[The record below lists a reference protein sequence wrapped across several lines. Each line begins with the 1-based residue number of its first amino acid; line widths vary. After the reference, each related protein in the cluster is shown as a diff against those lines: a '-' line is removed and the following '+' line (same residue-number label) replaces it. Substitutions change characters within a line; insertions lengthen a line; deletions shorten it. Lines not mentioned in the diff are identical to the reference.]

1 MRILIQR
8 LKKKRR
14 KAEHVKFLENRI
26 TLIHSEIVSASFE
39 SEYSFNK
46 NITIMHGNIEN
57 KAKLLKKY
65 NRRLKILIY

>member
-1 MRILIQR
+1 MRTLIQK
-8 LKKKRR
+8 LKKQRR

-26 TLIHSEIVSASFE
+26 ALIHSEIVSDVI
-39 SEYSFNK
+39 K
-46 NITIMHGNIEN
+46 GNDKLNLWN